1 MEAMMAEF
9 NGKLHDLKT
18 SMLLRVDESNEEMDT
33 ILLDMHNTLDELE
46 KHVSYMS
53 SFLSEEKVSI
63 DLAQDIKYR
72 LKAQHRYLEHLQ
84 SNLPKHLPGTAD
96 AAIRQALP
104 NKHVKT
110 KRLQKSA
117 TKTMKKTRDNDDSD
131 RLPKVSYVTISEFD
145 NVPKYIVKRL
155 TREKINEAIDDINK
169 VFGEKYR
176 ILRMNP
182 SSMSQ
187 NMKARY
193 WEYKESYIDE
203 IKERPY
209 ITEKDLKS
217 SNVRIKFKPDI
228 TGKTVLALLRHIGRI
243 KEIRGGGY
251 TRYVLT
257 G

>member
-9 NGKLHDLKT
+9 NRKLQDLRT
-18 SMLLRVDESNEEMDT
+18 SLLLRVDEPNEEMNL
-33 ILLDMHNTLDELE
+33 ILLNMHNILGELE
-46 KHVSYMS
+46 NHVSYMS
-53 SFLSEEKVSI
+53 SFLSEERVSI
-63 DLAQDIKYR
+63 DLAQDITYR
-72 LKAQHRYLEHLQ
+72 LKAQYRCLERIQ

-96 AAIRQALP
+96 AAIRQALTE
-104 NKHVKT
+104 NHVKS
-110 KRLQKSA
+110 KRLQKPV
-117 TKTMKKTRDNDDSD
+117 TKTTKRTQENDDSD
-131 RLPKVSYVTISEFD
+131 RLPKVSYVTISEFE

-176 ILRMNP
+176 ILRMSP

-203 IKERPY
+203 TKERPY

-228 TGKTVLALLRHIGRI
+228 AGKTVLALLRHIGRI